1 MTRAL
6 IDISIHE
13 IGHILGL
20 RSKDLP
26 YYYDRKSGKP
36 RTPRPIKP
44 SKTQCIKD
52 FNTSKYKLI
61 VRPSFNTMRMGQ
73 WEPGIPYY
81 EIVTPTVAQVARNH
95 YNCERM
101 IGMRLENQ
109 PTSNGKLFYCG
120 II

>member
-1 MTRAL
+1 
-6 IDISIHE
+6 
-13 IGHILGL
+13 
-20 RSKDLP
+20 
-26 YYYDRKSGKP
+26 
-36 RTPRPIKP
+36 
-44 SKTQCIKD
+44 
-52 FNTSKYKLI
+52 
-61 VRPSFNTMRMGQ
+61 MRMGQ